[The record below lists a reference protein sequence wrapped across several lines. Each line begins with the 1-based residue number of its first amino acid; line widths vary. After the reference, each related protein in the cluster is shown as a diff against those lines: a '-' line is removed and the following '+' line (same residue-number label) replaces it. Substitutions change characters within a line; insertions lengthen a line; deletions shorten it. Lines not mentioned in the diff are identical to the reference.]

1 MIPIYAIHRHR
12 SYWDDPD
19 RFDPSRFGPGNPRK
33 PTRYQ
38 FMPFGAGARIC
49 LGAAFAMMEATIMLA
64 TFVRAARFR
73 VEPGFDPQ
81 PVGRMFLVPKNGMP
95 MRVMLRESSA

>member
-1 MIPIYAIHRHR
+1 MTFTAIGTIGMTRIVSIR
-12 SYWDDPD
+12 AASAT
-19 RFDPSRFGPGNPRK
+19 GNPRE

-64 TFVRAARFR
+64 TFVRAARFQ